1 MENELRRSSEIRR
14 VSCQENFRP
23 WDSSSLVNPFCK
35 GGTFWPA
42 ANWNGPRAHFLGVP
56 NTKFFPVLC
65 CRWDLPERQEFVP
78 SVCLCLPLHFTYFF
92 HPICRKKNAIFI
104 NSSTLKWI
112 LFSIEFVENYFPLYE
127 GELMESTYW
136 SQIIWNPIFHKNNGK
151 MKF

>member
-14 VSCQENFRP
+14 VSWQENFRP

-92 HPICRKKNAIFI
+92 HPICG
-104 NSSTLKWI
+104 NSFFHKIHRTWKIPSLHWHYCGI
-112 LFSIEFVENYFPLYE
+112 LFPKEFVKYFKDDLDKVQFPQTLE
-127 GELMESTYW
+127 
-136 SQIIWNPIFHKNNGK
+136 PIL
-151 MKF
+151 